1 MQCLGRRVRD
11 KKKDEGTG
19 VFWFIRPR
27 HRFFVPFRCS
37 NEASGLC
44 ADCIERQRKTGPYV
58 AKMSAKGTHI
68 PNQGTLFHGLLTE
81 APPAWSHVY
90 KSSWYDSEIAAG
102 AELSVQDKETL
113 EEIWESVYK
122 DIEPPTSMEKKPR
135 GKKAAAVAPL
145 APPVPAPVA
154 EAEAPVAEAPV
165 KKFRAKKT
173 VASASIAPPVLA
185 PLAALAALA
194 APIPVPVPAPAAIP
208 APVPTKK
215 RGPPKK
221 AAASV
226 APIGIVTSE
235 LKEDI
240 RIIDI
245 NVKKATINDRS
256 VYLGPKDKVYDL
268 KFKYIGRYSR
278 ATDAIVSHPDSDAD

>member
-1 MQCLGRRVRD
+1 M
-11 KKKDEGTG
+11 
-19 VFWFIRPR
+19 
-27 HRFFVPFRCS
+27 
-37 NEASGLC
+37 
-44 ADCIERQRKTGPYV
+44 
-58 AKMSAKGTHI
+58 
-68 PNQGTLFHGLLTE
+68 
-81 APPAWSHVY
+81 
-90 KSSWYDSEIAAG
+90 
-102 AELSVQDKETL
+102 
-113 EEIWESVYK
+113 YK

-135 GKKAAAVAPL
+135 GKKAAAAVVAPLAAL

-154 EAEAPVAEAPV
+154 EAPAAEAPV

-173 VASASIAPPVLA
+173 VASASITPPVLA
-185 PLAALAALA
+185 PLPAPAPIPVPAPAA
-194 APIPVPVPAPAAIP
+194 IPVPVPAPA
-208 APVPTKK
+208 PTKK

-235 LKEDI
+235 LKEDL